1 MSGEFILLQTLNA
14 LSFAGLLFL
23 VASGFTLI
31 FGLMNIVNLAHG
43 GFYLVGGY
51 IGLTTILATGSFWL
65 GVLAAGLGIG
75 LLGTAT
81 ERVLLRPVRG
91 QETAEVLLTVG
102 LVLVLGDMSLAIW
115 GGDPRTLPAPD
126 YLSGAFDLGPVFY
139 PRFRLFVLLLA
150 VAVGVL
156 LWFIESRT
164 RVGAIVRAG
173 VDDREMITAL
183 GINIR
188 RVFSGMFLLGAF
200 LAGISGVIGGTFL
213 SIEPGVDVEIVL
225 FALVVVILGGLGSL
239 PGAAIGALIVGF
251 IDAFARALIPELSF
265 FTLFAPMVVV
275 LVLRPQGLLGRRA

>member
-1 MSGEFILLQTLNA
+1 VSGEFILLQTLNA

-173 VDDREMITAL
+173 VDDREMIAAL

-251 IDAFARALIPELSF
+251 IDAFARALIPELAF
-265 FTLFAPMVVV
+265 FTLFAPMVIV
-275 LVLRPQGLLGRRA
+275 LVVRPQGLLGRRA